1 MDSLNKFSL
10 NKLVLFFS
18 AFLVFFTF
26 GCKKDKEIV
35 FDNSD
40 PLALALDVQ
49 WAVIVEPYAAFRKN
63 TDWNSEVSG
72 HCRKGDIL
80 QIKGNAIFNNKENW
94 YFFDEGWLP
103 ESVLA
108 VYSNKFKAQT
118 AVGNLK

>member
-1 MDSLNKFSL
+1 MNFLNKFSL

-18 AFLVFFTF
+18 AFLVFFAF

-118 AVGNLK
+118 AAGNLK

>member
-1 MDSLNKFSL
+1 MNFLNKFSL

-18 AFLVFFTF
+18 VFLVFFTF

-63 TDWNSEVSG
+63 TDWNSEVSD

-118 AVGNLK
+118 AAGNLK